1 MKILSVLLMTAL
13 LGGCLA
19 RAGSNVRMETVNYTP
34 DSWPEPLQADIWYP
48 QDAGPHPAMLVVHG
62 GGWERRSREDMD
74 KLCRHYVAQGYLV
87 MNVSYRFAPEYT
99 YPAQVH
105 DLQQAMH
112 WLHRHAD
119 ELSVDRQRI
128 AAFGYSAGAHLVSL
142 LALTAGT
149 GDALDTP
156 HGGLDT
162 RPAAVV
168 AGGSPMDLRKY
179 PGGKLVPQFLGG
191 RIGDIPEVFTA
202 ASPVTRVHE
211 AAPPFFLFH
220 GGSDKLVTIDH
231 AEEFVTAMQQ
241 ENVPVS
247 LYRQRWRG
255 HVMAFL
261 AMGDALERADQFL
274 KTTLSI
280 DAQLEA
286 AGAGS
291 AASNAGGSGWD

>member
-1 MKILSVLLMTAL
+1 MKIVFALMVVTLLS
-13 LGGCLA
+13 GCLA
-19 RAGSNVRMETVNYTP
+19 RAGSETDVQSVRYMTDE
-34 DSWPEPLQADIWYP
+34 WPEPLQADIWRP
-48 QDAGPHPAMLVVHG
+48 QGDGPHPAMLMVHG

-74 KLCRHYVAQGYLV
+74 KLCRHYVDRGYLV
-87 MNVSYRFAPEYT
+87 MNVSYRFAPQYT
-99 YPAQVH
+99 YPAQIH

-112 WLHRHAD
+112 WLHNQAD

-149 GDALDTP
+149 GDALDIP
-156 HGGLDT
+156 YGGLKT
-162 RPAAVV
+162 RPAAVI

-191 RIGDIPEVFTA
+191 RISDIPDVFAA
-202 ASPVTRVHE
+202 ASPVTRVH
-211 AAPPFFLFH
+211 ADAPPFFLFH

-231 AEEFVTAMQQ
+231 AEEFVAALTR

-255 HVMAFL
+255 HIMAFL
-261 AMGDALERADQFL
+261 AMGDALDKADQFL
-274 KTTLSI
+274 SSTLSP
-280 DAQLEA
+280 DSQSVS
-286 AGAGS
+286 GAGS

>member
-1 MKILSVLLMTAL
+1 MKILCTLLIAAL
-13 LGGCLA
+13 LSGCFA
-19 RAGSNVRMETVNYTP
+19 RAGSDTRMETVNYTP
-34 DSWPEPLQADIWYP
+34 DGWPEPLQADIWYP
-48 QDAGPHPAMLVVHG
+48 QGAGPHPAMLMVHG

-87 MNVSYRFAPEYT
+87 MNISYRFAPRYT

-119 ELSVDRQRI
+119 ELSVDQQRI

-156 HGGLDT
+156 YGGLST
-162 RPAAVV
+162 RPAAVI

-191 RIGDIPEVFTA
+191 RINDIPEMFAA
-202 ASPVTRVHE
+202 ASPVTRVHDQ
-211 AAPPFFLFH
+211 APPFFLFH

-231 AEEFVTAMQQ
+231 AEEFVIAMER

-255 HVMAFL
+255 HILAFL
-261 AMGDALERADQFL
+261 AIGDALEQADQFL
-274 KTTLSI
+274 ASTLTGDDQS
-280 DAQLEA
+280 AT
-286 AGAGS
+286 GAGS

>member
-1 MKILSVLLMTAL
+1 MRIFSVLLITAL
-13 LGGCLA
+13 LSGCFARTGGH
-19 RAGSNVRMETVNYTP
+19 VHVETVNYSP
-34 DSWPEPLQADIWYP
+34 ASWPASLQADIWHP
-48 QDAGPHPAMLVVHG
+48 QGDGPHPAILMVHG

-74 KLCRHYVAQGYLV
+74 KLCRHYVDQGYLV
-87 MNVSYRFAPEYT
+87 MNVSYRFAPQYT
-99 YPAQVH
+99 YPAQIH

-149 GDALDTP
+149 GDALDVP
-156 HGGLDT
+156 YGGLNT
-162 RPAAVV
+162 RPAAVI

-191 RIGDIPEVFTA
+191 RINEIPEVFAA
-202 ASPVTRVHE
+202 ASPVTLVHDK
-211 AAPPFFLFH
+211 APPFFLFH
-220 GGSDKLVTIDH
+220 GSSDKLVTIDH
-231 AEEFVTAMQQ
+231 AEDFVAAMQR

-261 AMGDALERADQFL
+261 AIGDALEQADQFL
-274 KTTLSI
+274 ATVL
-280 DAQLEA
+280 A
-286 AGAGS
+286 ADDQSGEGAGS
-291 AASNAGGSGWD
+291 AASNAAGNGWD

>member
-1 MKILSVLLMTAL
+1 MKILCAIVMIAL
-13 LGGCLA
+13 LGGCFT
-19 RAGSNVRMETVNYTP
+19 RAGSDVRMETVNYSP
-34 DSWPEPLQADIWYP
+34 DSWPESLQADIWYP
-48 QDAGPHPAMLVVHG
+48 QGAGPHPAMLVVHG

-74 KLCRHYVAQGYLV
+74 KLCRHYVDQGYLV
-87 MNVSYRFAPEYT
+87 MNVSYRFAPQYT

-119 ELSVDRQRI
+119 EFSIDRQRI

-149 GDALDTP
+149 GDALDIP
-156 HGGLDT
+156 YGGPDT
-162 RPAAVV
+162 RPAAVI

-191 RIGDIPEVFTA
+191 KIGDIPEVFAA
-202 ASPVTRVHE
+202 ASPVTRVHD

-220 GGSDKLVTIDH
+220 GDSDKLVTIDH
-231 AEEFVTAMQQ
+231 AEEFVVAMEQ
-241 ENVPVS
+241 EGVPVS

-261 AMGDALERADQFL
+261 AMGDALEQADQFL
-274 KTTLSI
+274 TATLLI
-280 DAQLEA
+280 DDQSE

>member
-1 MKILSVLLMTAL
+1 MRIFGAL
-13 LGGCLA
+13 LIAALLSGCFA
-19 RAGSNVRMETVNYTP
+19 RAGSDARVETVNYTP
-34 DSWPEPLQADIWYP
+34 DSWAEALQADIWYP
-48 QDAGPHPAMLVVHG
+48 QGAGPHPAMLVVHG

-74 KLCRHYVAQGYLV
+74 KLCRHYVERGYLV
-87 MNVSYRFAPEYT
+87 MNVSYRFAPQYI

-119 ELSVDRQRI
+119 ALSVDRQRI

-156 HGGLDT
+156 YGGLKT
-162 RPAAVV
+162 RPAAVI

-191 RIGDIPEVFTA
+191 RINDIPEVFAA
-202 ASPVTRVHE
+202 ASPVTRVHA

-231 AEEFVTAMQQ
+231 AEQFVTAMQQ
-241 ENVPVS
+241 ESVPVS

-255 HVMAFL
+255 HIMAFL
-261 AMGDALERADQFL
+261 VIGDALDRADQFL
-274 KTTLSI
+274 TTTLSA
-280 DAQLEA
+280 DGQSES
-286 AGAGS
+286 GAGR
-291 AASNAGGSGWD
+291 AASKAGGSGWD

>member
-1 MKILSVLLMTAL
+1 MRIFSALLMSIF

-19 RAGSNVRMETVNYTP
+19 RAGADVRVETVIYSP
-34 DSWPEPLQADIWYP
+34 ADWPESLQADIWHP
-48 QDAGPHPAMLVVHG
+48 RGDGPHPAILMVHG

-74 KLCRHYVAQGYLV
+74 KLCRHYADQGYLV
-87 MNVSYRFAPEYT
+87 MNVSYRFAPQYT
-99 YPAQVH
+99 FPAQVH

-112 WLHRHAD
+112 WMHRHAD
-119 ELSVDRQRI
+119 ELSIDRQRI

-156 HGGLDT
+156 YGGAAT
-162 RPAAVV
+162 RPAAVI

-191 RIGDIPEVFTA
+191 RINEIPEVFAA
-202 ASPVTRVHE
+202 ASPVTHVHSE
-211 AAPPFFLFH
+211 APPFFLFH

-231 AEEFVTAMQQ
+231 AEEFVVALER
-241 ENVPVS
+241 ENVPAS

-255 HVMAFL
+255 HILAFL
-261 AMGDALERADQFL
+261 TIGDALEQADQFL
-274 KTTLSI
+274 ESTLSTSNHS
-280 DAQLEA
+280 E

-291 AASNAGGSGWD
+291 AAINVGGSGWD